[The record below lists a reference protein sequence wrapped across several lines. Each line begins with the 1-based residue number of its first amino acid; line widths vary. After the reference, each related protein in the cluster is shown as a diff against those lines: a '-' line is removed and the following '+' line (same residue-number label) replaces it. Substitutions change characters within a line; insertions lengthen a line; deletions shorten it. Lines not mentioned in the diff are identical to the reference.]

1 VTIECSRNGA
11 WDKKRLALLP
21 LFLILLSCSDETLNF
36 FFDIPPPTEAEKR
49 AAAARERAAE
59 QASAGQDA
67 AAAPAAVAQEG
78 PEIEKVATWQEAE
91 AMLPKDDLDQ
101 VDWVEAMKQGIIK
114 PREEIGGPPRG
125 MTAFFKFDFY
135 LPGPDPS
142 FDAFFPHSV
151 HTEWLACES
160 CHPKIFPL
168 RGTQIAM
175 DDVFA
180 GEYCGKCHGIVAY
193 AVDSCA
199 RCHTRM
205 E

>member
-1 VTIECSRNGA
+1 
-11 WDKKRLALLP
+11 
-21 LFLILLSCSDETLNF
+21 
-36 FFDIPPPTEAEKR
+36 
-49 AAAARERAAE
+49 
-59 QASAGQDA
+59 
-67 AAAPAAVAQEG
+67 
-78 PEIEKVATWQEAE
+78 
-91 AMLPKDDLDQ
+91 MLPKDDLDQ
-101 VDWVEAMKQGIIK
+101 VDWVAALKQGIVK
-114 PREEIGGPPRG
+114 PRAAIGGPREG
-125 MTAFFKFDFY
+125 LIAFFKFDFY

-160 CHPKIFPL
+160 CHPKIFPR

-180 GEYCGKCHGIVAY
+180 GQYCGKCHGVVAY

-199 RCHTRM
+199 RCHPAM